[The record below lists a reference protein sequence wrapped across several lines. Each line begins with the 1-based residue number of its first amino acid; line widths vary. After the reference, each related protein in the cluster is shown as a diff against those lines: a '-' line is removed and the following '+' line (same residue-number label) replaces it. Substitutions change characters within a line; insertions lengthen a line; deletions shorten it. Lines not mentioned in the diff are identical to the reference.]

1 MIICARLVVL
11 TVIVCHARITSSHT
25 EDFDA
30 GAYKMTVYAKHPLN
44 GLQKRAVQSTAI
56 LFRRVLQN
64 AALLS
69 SRNKYR
75 VYLKSGSYEEALLDF
90 YRLEPTQVM
99 KSETIRFGNVGN
111 YRVSVGENINGRD
124 IAKAEMVIWKAG
136 DGVQSLRTS
145 IIYSE
150 NYLPDVPL

>member
-1 MIICARLVVL
+1 MF
-11 TVIVCHARITSSHT
+11 S
-25 EDFDA
+25 F
-30 GAYKMTVYAKHPLN
+30 
-44 GLQKRAVQSTAI
+44 Q
-56 LFRRVLQN
+56 
-64 AALLS
+64 
-69 SRNKYR
+69 
-75 VYLKSGSYEEALLDF
+75 
-90 YRLEPTQVM
+90 
-99 KSETIRFGNVGN
+99 TIRFGNVGN